1 MTWEVSMT
9 LFLTFASLFA
19 AVLPILFFLF
29 LIWRWDLYDRKPLW
43 LMGGAFLWGALG
55 SVPLAIIGQILLDP
69 AFSYLFGAEAWSLS
83 VAIGA
88 PITEEPAKAL
98 ILVLLIRSRRFNNI
112 CDGFVFG
119 AAAGLGFGMTE
130 NAKYFI
136 ETAIAIGESYD
147 ATGDWVQL
155 VITRTLFCAV
165 MHGTATSL
173 VGAAAGISK
182 FNRASIRTFAVSI
195 GMALALGMH
204 ALWNGLLVTEMSPGK
219 DFLRLSEV
227 FGSGAD
233 MEPFLYSAFFFVIEL
248 LIVLVL
254 FVTCLWWEG
263 RKLKRSLYVEA
274 ERGNIPTEHVPFL
287 SSYFRRRQ
295 DGWLST
301 DIPKEEYIRLSTH
314 LAQRGH
320 QVEAFM
326 GKRKDWYTLDY
337 RRLREE
343 VADILQSASRLN
355 EPDPMRS

>member
-1 MTWEVSMT
+1 MT
-9 LFLTFASLFA
+9 LFLTFGSLFA
-19 AVLPILFFLF
+19 AVIPITFFLF

-55 SVPLAIIGQILLDP
+55 SVPLAIVGQILLDP
-69 AFSYLFGAEAWSLS
+69 VFSELFGSEAWGLS

-136 ETAIAIGESYD
+136 ESALAIGESYD
-147 ATGDWVQL
+147 ATGQWVQL
-155 VITRTLFCAV
+155 VVTRTLFCAV

-182 FNRASIRTFAVSI
+182 FNRASIRSFSICI

-204 ALWNGLLVTEMSPGK
+204 ALWNGLLVTEISPGK
-219 DFLRLSEV
+219 SFLRLSEI

-248 LIVLVL
+248 TLVL
-254 FVTCLWWEG
+254 ILFTSCMWWEG
-263 RKLKRSLYVEA
+263 RKLRRSLYVEA
-274 ERGNIPTEHVPFL
+274 ERGNIPKEHVPFL
-287 SSYFRRRQ
+287 SSYFRRRKE
-295 DGWLST
+295 GWLDN
-301 DIPKEEYIRLSTH
+301 DIPKEEYIRLTTH
-314 LAQRGH
+314 LAQRGY

-337 RRLREE
+337 RRLKEE
-343 VADILQSASRLN
+343 IKDLLHNSSSLDKSSIL
-355 EPDPMRS
+355 